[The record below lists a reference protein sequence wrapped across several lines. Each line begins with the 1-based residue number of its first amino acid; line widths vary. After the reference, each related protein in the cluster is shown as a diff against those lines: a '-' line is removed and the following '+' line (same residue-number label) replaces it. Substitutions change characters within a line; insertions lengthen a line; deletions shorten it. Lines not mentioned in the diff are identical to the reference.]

1 MQTWVLLARRG
12 LVIDMGKQDLFQ
24 GQTRRLTRGRRKGEE
39 GRVFTFEETF
49 VKEVILTT
57 SSITVI

>member
-1 MQTWVLLARRG
+1 
-12 LVIDMGKQDLFQ
+12 MGKQDLFQ
-24 GQTRRLTRGRRKGEE
+24 GQTRGLTRGRRKREE
-39 GRVFTFEETF
+39 RRVFVFEETF